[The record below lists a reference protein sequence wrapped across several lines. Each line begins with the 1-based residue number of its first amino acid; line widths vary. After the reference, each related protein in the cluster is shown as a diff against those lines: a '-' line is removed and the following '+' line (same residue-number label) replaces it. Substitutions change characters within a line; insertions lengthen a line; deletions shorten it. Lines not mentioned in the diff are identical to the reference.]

1 MKKLLTA
8 ALAVAALTMITGC
21 TKKEASNGKV
31 LNIIVGT
38 KNFRDVLMTTMQ
50 LSFL

>member
-21 TKKEASNGKV
+21 TKKKHQTV
-31 LNIIVGT
+31 
-38 KNFRDVLMTTMQ
+38 KF
-50 LSFL
+50 